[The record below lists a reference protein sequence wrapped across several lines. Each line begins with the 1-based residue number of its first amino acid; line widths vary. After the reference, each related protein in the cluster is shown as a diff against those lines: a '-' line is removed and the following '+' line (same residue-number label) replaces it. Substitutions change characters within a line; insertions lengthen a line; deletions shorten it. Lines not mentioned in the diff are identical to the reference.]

1 MKKITKSIHDT
12 SAIDFYDTLTPKQ
25 REKFDNEK
33 ESFTIDF
40 IEISNIYANLNA
52 EQTRTLIIA
61 IAMYAATG
69 KKSEIDKE
77 ILDALNN
84 DPKVLI
90 QFNNMA
96 NRVKNNTKA
105 WLNGRG
111 QSKNNEHTPNIPD
124 VEYDSD
130 KECWKANETKAVKK
144 LLKEHGETIEKLND
158 CLQFCYPDPNFI
170 PDIFASD
177 FDMW

>member
-1 MKKITKSIHDT
+1 MKKITKCIHDT
-12 SAIDFYDTLTPKQ
+12 SAIDFYDTLTSKQ

-52 EQTRTLIIA
+52 EQTRTLILA

-69 KKSEIDKE
+69 KKSGIDQE
-77 ILDALNN
+77 VLDALNN

-111 QSKNNEHTPNIPD
+111 QSKSNEHNTKTPNI
-124 VEYDSD
+124 EYDTE
-130 KECWKANETKAVKK
+130 KGYWKANETKAVKK
-144 LLKEHGETIEKLND
+144 LLKEHGETIENLNE
-158 CLQFCYPDPNFI
+158 CLRFCYSDPNEV
-170 PDIFASD
+170 PEIFESD
-177 FDMW
+177 FDLW